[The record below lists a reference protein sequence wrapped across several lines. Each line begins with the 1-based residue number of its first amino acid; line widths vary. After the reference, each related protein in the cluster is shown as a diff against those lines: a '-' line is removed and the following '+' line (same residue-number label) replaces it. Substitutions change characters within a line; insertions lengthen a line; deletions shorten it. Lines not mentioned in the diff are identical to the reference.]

1 MHTEGM
7 QGMDVSDFGGWDP
20 SFTRRAITAA
30 KPIGKRWFRWRVH
43 GLDTFPTGGGAL
55 VVSNH
60 SGGIFTADTLILATA
75 LYDRFGYHRPVLTL
89 GHTMLFQG
97 PQGRWL
103 SRIGLIHA
111 ERSVANNALR
121 SGAVVLV
128 FPGGIYD
135 AYRPT
140 ARADVVDFNGRTG
153 YVRTAVESRVPIVPV
168 VSTGGQQSQLFL
180 TRGTWLAKR
189 LGLTRFRS
197 DILPITFGF
206 PFGLSAIL
214 PVNMP
219 LPTKIVTQ
227 VLAPINV
234 VDQFGDDPDVHE
246 VDAHVR
252 DMMQTALR
260 DLERQ
265 RRWPIIG

>member
-1 MHTEGM
+1 
-7 QGMDVSDFGGWDP
+7 
-20 SFTRRAITAA
+20 
-30 KPIGKRWFRWRVH
+30 
-43 GLDTFPTGGGAL
+43 
-55 VVSNH
+55 
-60 SGGIFTADTLILATA
+60 
-75 LYDRFGYHRPVLTL
+75 
-89 GHTMLFQG
+89 
-97 PQGRWL
+97 
-103 SRIGLIHA
+103 
-111 ERSVANNALR
+111 
-121 SGAVVLV
+121 V

-153 YVRTAVESRVPIVPV
+153 YVRTAVESQVPIVPV

-234 VDQFGDDPDVHE
+234 VEQFGDDPDVHE